1 MPKKT
6 HARRHAQAVFE
17 IALEQK
23 ELERWQA
30 DLQKIA
36 GAMSQPDFLAAME
49 SPKIRFEDKSRL
61 ITESLGDI
69 SPMAL
74 NLVRL
79 LIVRNGIG
87 MVGAIAEEYQRL
99 VDAYHGIQKAE
110 VVTAVPIDD
119 KDKEKLA
126 ENLGAL
132 VDSKI
137 VVESRVDPEIL
148 GGVIA
153 RVGGKLLDG
162 STRSKLAA
170 LKRELVD
177 AGRKI

>member
-1 MPKKT
+1 MPKK
-6 HARRHAQAVFE
+6 AHAQRYARAVFE
-17 IALEQK
+17 IALESK
-23 ELERWQA
+23 SIERWQTDLEKIGGLIGNA
-30 DLQKIA
+30 DY
-36 GAMSQPDFLAAME
+36 LAVLE
-49 SPKIRFEDKSRL
+49 SPKIRFDDKSRL
-61 ITESLGDI
+61 LGKSLGDV
-69 SPMAL
+69 SPLAL

-79 LIVRNGIG
+79 LVTRNGVGIL
-87 MVGAIAEEYQRL
+87 GAIAAEYRRM

-119 KDKEKLA
+119 KDKNKLA

-132 VDSKI
+132 VGSKI
-137 VVESRVDPEIL
+137 VIAARVDPDIL

-170 LKRELVD
+170 LKRELTGAV
-177 AGRKI
+177 RKG